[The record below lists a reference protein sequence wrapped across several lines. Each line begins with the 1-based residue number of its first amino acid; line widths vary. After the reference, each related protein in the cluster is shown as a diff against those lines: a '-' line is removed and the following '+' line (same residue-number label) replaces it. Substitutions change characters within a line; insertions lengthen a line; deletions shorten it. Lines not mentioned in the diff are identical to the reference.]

1 MECQCPETHF
11 PFPSAPQW
19 APWTLLWKSS
29 WVRCK
34 GVRPHLPS
42 PGAQPRGLPTSLRS
56 SGSTGMSGG
65 HLPLQQPPLL
75 PEPLEIREVT
85 GRKQPCGAVGA
96 ARGGER
102 AREKGQELSCL
113 WGGLE
118 CVLWSGLPGAQVS
131 MSPELPLLLR
141 GPPRPLH
148 SSEQGEGSRKLAPRC
163 ERTQFRLSFLF
174 RSRQGILR
182 ETPARPGGRSILGG

>member
-19 APWTLLWKSS
+19 APWTLLWKNS

-42 PGAQPRGLPTSLRS
+42 RGAQPSGLPTSLRS
-56 SGSTGMSGG
+56 SGGTGMSGY
-65 HLPLQQPPLL
+65 HLPLRQPPLL

-96 ARGGER
+96 AGGGER
-102 AREKGQELSCL
+102 AREQRAG
-113 WGGLE
+113 
-118 CVLWSGLPGAQVS
+118 VV
-131 MSPELPLLLR
+131 LPLGRAGMCAVVWLTWS
-141 GPPRPLH
+141 P
-148 SSEQGEGSRKLAPRC
+148 GEHV
-163 ERTQFRLSFLF
+163 T
-174 RSRQGILR
+174 
-182 ETPARPGGRSILGG
+182 